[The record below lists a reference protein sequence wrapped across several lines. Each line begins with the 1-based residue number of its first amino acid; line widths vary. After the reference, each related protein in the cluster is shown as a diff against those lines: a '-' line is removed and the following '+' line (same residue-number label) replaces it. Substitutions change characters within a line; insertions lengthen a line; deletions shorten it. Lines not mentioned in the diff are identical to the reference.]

1 MHPDLVIF
9 DCDGVLVDS
18 EPVTDA
24 VIAANL
30 TRHGLPLE
38 PADVHALFVGGTV
51 YSVAEEASS
60 RGANLPADWPDEMYG
75 EIYTALADSVP
86 LYPGLIPLLDTLDAA
101 GIAIAIASNGPRR
114 KMEITLTPS
123 GLWQRFAPHIHSA
136 HDEHRP
142 KPDPHM
148 LLKAVREAGSVPER
162 AVFIDDSTTGVSA
175 GIAAGIRTFGFDPE
189 GRRHFPGPVTR
200 IAGHHEVAE
209 LIGLNRLA

>member
-1 MHPDLVIF
+1 MRPDLVIF

-30 TRHGLPLE
+30 TRHGLPLG
-38 PADVHALFVGGTV
+38 PADVHTLFVGGTV
-51 YSVAEEASS
+51 YSVAEEASA
-60 RGANLPADWPDEMYG
+60 RGASLPADWPDEIYA
-75 EIYTALADSVP
+75 EIYAALADGVP
-86 LYPGLIPLLDTLDAA
+86 PLPGLMPLLDALDAA

-123 GLWQRFAPHIHSA
+123 GLWQRFAPNIHSA

-148 LLKAVREAGSVPER
+148 LLKAVREAGSVPEH
-162 AVFIDDSTTGVSA
+162 AVFIDDSITGVSA
-175 GIAAGIRTFGFDPE
+175 GIAAGIRTLGFDPE
-189 GRRHFPGPVTR
+189 GGRRFPEPVMR
-200 IAGHHEVAE
+200 IAGHHEAAE
-209 LIGLNRLA
+209 MIGLDRVV